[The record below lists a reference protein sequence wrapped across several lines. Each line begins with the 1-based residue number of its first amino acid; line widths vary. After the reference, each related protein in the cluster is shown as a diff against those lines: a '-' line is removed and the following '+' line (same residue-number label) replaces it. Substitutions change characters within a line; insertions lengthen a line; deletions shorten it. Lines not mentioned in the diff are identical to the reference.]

1 MGMNVGYLRIYTCT
15 KSVDS
20 PWLIPEIF
28 REIHDKQRA
37 KVRAERTRDPCDSEL
52 YQTLKIG

>member
-1 MGMNVGYLRIYTCT
+1 MNVGYLQIYTCT